1 MSTGAKV
8 GAGVGGAVGG
18 LAIVGAGLFFF
29 LRRRRQQKQAEET
42 EAGTINA
49 PKSVGGHSPT
59 TSMSQTTTTNEPY
72 PAVPSKE
79 SYPEAVYKDRTQVVE
94 LPMEGSKRVEMNGLK
109 SPGPHELGLHEMGDG
124 AAAELP
130 ANRYSRDMR

>member
-18 LAIVGAGLFFF
+18 LAVIGAGLFFF
-29 LRRRRQQKQAEET
+29 LRRRRQQKEAEET

-59 TSMSQTTTTNEPY
+59 MSISQSTMAKEPY
-72 PAVPSKE
+72 SAVSFNQP
-79 SYPEAVYKDRTQVVE
+79 YPEADYKDKSQVAE
-94 LPMEGSKRVEMNGLK
+94 LPIEGSRRVEMNGQR

-130 ANRYSRDMR
+130 ANRFSRDMR